1 MGIAIVFGFI
11 FVILIVLIFVLR
23 VDSNSNGKVIDK
35 PKLPPITS
43 GRSYPWFYIKDC
55 MFYFPVSQK
64 EFGTKEELL
73 EELEIAQKGANYDRV
88 IELCDQ
94 IIGIDYKLSRVW
106 IDKINA
112 IFDNVLAGQEWN
124 ASVSKDIANC
134 CYNYTRTFSTSYDKS
149 VNTKHLLISTI
160 LKRSNDVIEYNLENA
175 SETYNFEL
183 YNLLIN
189 LYHMMPFS
197 ELLDLAT
204 SSLERGRKLDEIQK
218 NSYGFDVIRSLLR
231 YIDLTRQKRSI
242 ILDKDEVN
250 EVRIAG
256 KTIIND
262 EEYSN
267 SWIGFNILFPEGIN
281 KAELVFKFFDQR
293 RQEIDL
299 SNGSDKRIIELYE
312 YQDLGRCYDLVVL
325 GEDRIKYVTIAVYD
339 ESKKKEL
346 NNTSVDEQTIDEGQ
360 KIDEKIEN
368 ESKQENDSLKTEEEI
383 RNKKI
388 EKAQMRIKA
397 AIDGV
402 DIEDEDE
409 ELNNSVTVEKEE
421 NTEKNTKKVEEEN
434 NEEPEEKDEG
444 IEDFEKLAYKL
455 YPTFAGIKQVAM
467 SENYCLLLR
476 EDGKVEKFGNLE
488 KNINVSEWEHI
499 ERLYATNTTAFGIR
513 KNGTITVSGKSMYD
527 NWEYQ
532 YVWEHI
538 TKLVPSY
545 NHIVGLKE
553 DGTVVAVG
561 DNTYGQCKVEEW
573 SGIVDISASFHT
585 VGLTKEGKVLA
596 IGANNFGECDVDN
609 WTNIEK
615 IATGPFY
622 TVGLRD
628 DGTVVATG
636 LNSCGQ
642 CNTND
647 WKDVKEIY
655 VRGNIT
661 AGVRYDGKV
670 HITGRNSYRFEDAKK
685 WQNIKELKL
694 VNDRIIGITND
705 GGVNYIGKPYW
716 GRVKEEWHDISFVE
730 ANSNCILGKKEDGS
744 LVCNKPLFG
753 IYMPDNYQNFA
764 DIKENV
770 EADKVVVLGKDGK
783 IDIYSINGIDFYKW
797 DTSKFSDVKQIAMS
811 KTHLIGLKTD
821 GTAVVTGD
829 DASLSVEVETWKN
842 LIKVDVGEKFAVG
855 LTIDGRVLA
864 AGNNLYGQC
873 EVNGW
878 LDMVDIAVQ
887 GSKTVGV
894 KSTGEVLI
902 TGFLEYDE
910 EDFVKEASNIINV
923 VINNKQIML
932 LDADGNVSVSYNPTG
947 EDRQEVLEW
956 RNIKKIA
963 AKRDGFIGLK
973 ADRTIVSTGDEYID
987 EWRKIDDINASGS
1000 YIVGITKMK

>member
-23 VDSNSNGKVIDK
+23 VDSNPNEKEIST

-55 MFYFPVSQK
+55 MFYFPVSSK
-64 EFGTKEELL
+64 DLGTKEELL
-73 EELEIAQKGANYDRV
+73 EELEAAQKSFNYDKV

-94 IIGIDYKLSRVW
+94 IIGIDYKFSRIW

-112 IFDNVLAGQEWN
+112 IFDNILAGKEWN
-124 ASVSKDIANC
+124 ASVSKNIANC

-160 LKRSNDVIEYNLENA
+160 LKRSKEVIEYNLDNA
-175 SETYNFEL
+175 SETYSFEL

-189 LYHMMPFS
+189 LYHLMPFS
-197 ELLDLAT
+197 ELLDLAM
-204 SSLERGRKLDEIQK
+204 SSLERGKNLEEIQK
-218 NSYGFDVIRSLLR
+218 NSYGTDVIRSLLR
-231 YIDLTRQKRSI
+231 YISLTRQKRSI
-242 ILDKDEVN
+242 ILDRDEVT
-250 EVRIAG
+250 EVRVAG

-267 SWIGFNILFPEGIN
+267 SWIGFNILFPEGVS
-281 KAELVFKFFDQR
+281 KTELVFKFFDQR

-299 SNGSDKRIIELYE
+299 SNGSNKRIIELYE

-339 ESKKKEL
+339 EGKKKEL
-346 NNTSVDEQTIDEGQ
+346 NGETANEQVTDEEH
-360 KIDEKIEN
+360 KNDEKVEGRQ
-368 ESKQENDSLKTEEEI
+368 ESDSLKTKEEI

-402 DIEDEDE
+402 DIEDEESDDSVVVE
-409 ELNNSVTVEKEE
+409 EVKKEE
-421 NTEKNTKKVEEEN
+421 SLGRNVEEKLE
-434 NEEPEEKDEG
+434 EEPEEEPEEEN
-444 IEDFEKLAYKL
+444 IEDSEKLSYKL

-499 ERLYATNTTAFGIR
+499 EKLYATNTTAFGIR

-545 NHIVGLKE
+545 NHIVGLRE

-573 SGIVDISASFHT
+573 IDIVDVSASFHT

-705 GGVNYIGKPYW
+705 GRINYIGKPYW
-716 GRVKEEWHDISFVE
+716 GRVKEEWHDISFIE

-753 IYMPDNYQNFA
+753 IYMPDNYRNFA
-764 DIKENV
+764 DIKENL

-811 KTHLIGLKTD
+811 KTHLIGLKSD

-829 DASLSVEVETWKN
+829 DASLSVEVENWKN

-878 LDMVDIAVQ
+878 LDVVDIAAQ

-910 EDFVKEASNIINV
+910 EDFAKEASGIASV
-923 VINNKQIML
+923 AINNKQIML
-932 LDADGNVSVSYNPTG
+932 LDSDGNVSVSYNPTG

-987 EWRKIDDINASGS
+987 EWKKIDDISASGS